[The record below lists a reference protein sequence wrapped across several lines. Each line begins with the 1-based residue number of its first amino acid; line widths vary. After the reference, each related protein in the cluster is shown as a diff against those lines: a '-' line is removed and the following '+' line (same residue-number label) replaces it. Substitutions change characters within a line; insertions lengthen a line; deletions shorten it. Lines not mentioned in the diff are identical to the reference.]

1 MNEFKRK
8 QWARIG
14 LSVIAVAVAVLFLT
28 GIIGGKPM
36 TIQVKEPLT
45 PMLQGITDTMEQNK
59 ENEKAEDYLEQDPYL
74 VNIYEGFGFSKDY
87 MAARG
92 HAYTLEDVT
101 KTQRPHGK
109 ANCITCKTPDF
120 TKMVNAEGVEVYSRP
135 FDEVMGQMHQ
145 AISCYTCHGDD
156 KGNNGQIV
164 ITHSYVNEALGE
176 NASEIDPK
184 VLNCGQ
190 CHIEYYFTP
199 EDSETMMPYHSQEE
213 MTPEAI
219 LAYYDEMGFKDWEQ
233 PGTGTPMLKAQH
245 PEMETFLSSTHAS
258 MGLNCA
264 SCHMAEETASDGTTY
279 HSHYLVSPLQS
290 EKLMAT
296 CASCHGSAD
305 AAKSLVTSTQEKVT
319 ARETEVGNRLSAL
332 KDALTAAVTEAKMT
346 EEELDAVRKLHRE
359 AQWFFDFCYVEN
371 SEGAHNSK
379 LSIRCLDTADKKIA
393 EAMALLNGEKPEEPA
408 EEPETDSTTVTEQG
422 FGGDVTVHLELNED
436 GTVKSLSI
444 ETPNETAGLG
454 QRASEA
460 AFTDQFIGKKGPF
473 TFGEDGIEALSGATV
488 TSNAALKAIN
498 GLVTGEKPAAETAEA
513 KPAEEKTAEEK
524 PAETEAPAEEPDGF
538 KMSAMASEKGFG
550 GIVTIRVQ
558 TDENQKVEALTIET
572 PDETE
577 GLGKRVSEA
586 AFTDQFIGKTGPF
599 TFGENGIEAVSG
611 ATVTSNAALTA
622 LNRTYGAQETA
633 EENPA
638 ETEAPAEKTDDFKM
652 AAMASEQGFGGQVT
666 VHIEM
671 DGEQKIKTLAIDT
684 PDETEGLGKHASEA
698 AFTDQF
704 IGKTGPFTFG
714 ENGIEALSGATVT
727 SNAALKAIN
736 STFAA
741 EEITEEKPAEEKP
754 AETAGEADDGSY
766 GSYLSEKETP
776 FSTIL
781 VTVSTK
787 GGKITDC
794 KITSEAKS
802 EGSDLLTDEI
812 KKSWAEYIAANQ
824 NADMDAVSGVTVS
837 SNAIKEAFAEIRGL
851 MAAESGEAEAEPA
864 EEKPAEEKPAEEKP
878 AETAGEAD
886 DGSYG
891 SYLSEKET
899 PFSTILVTVST
910 KGGKITDC
918 KITSEAKSEGSDLLT
933 DEIKKSWAEYIAANQ
948 NADMDAV
955 SGVTVSG
962 NAVKEAFAEIQ
973 GLMAGEGTAAETPA
987 EETETPAEEP
997 AEAPAK
1003 VPAAFGG
1010 YLAVKETPFSVIRVI
1025 VSTQN
1030 GKITGCRVLCDAKEG
1045 QTDLVKDENRET
1057 WAKQIVESQG
1067 AEIDTVTGATVSSDA
1082 VKEAAAEILEKIR

>member
-14 LSVIAVAVAVLFLT
+14 LSLVAVAVAVLFLT

-199 EDSETMMPYHSQEE
+199 EDSEPMMPYHSQEE

-379 LSIRCLDTADKKIA
+379 LSIRCLDTADKRIA

-599 TFGENGIEAVSG
+599 TFGENGIEA
-611 ATVTSNAALTA
+611 
-622 LNRTYGAQETA
+622 
-633 EENPA
+633 
-638 ETEAPAEKTDDFKM
+638 
-652 AAMASEQGFGGQVT
+652 
-666 VHIEM
+666 
-671 DGEQKIKTLAIDT
+671 
-684 PDETEGLGKHASEA
+684 
-698 AFTDQF
+698 
-704 IGKTGPFTFG
+704 
-714 ENGIEALSGATVT
+714 LSGATVT

-741 EEITEEKPAEEKP
+741 EEIAEEKPAEEKP

-973 GLMAGEGTAAETPA
+973 GLMAGEGTAAETST

-1057 WAKQIVESQG
+1057 WAKQIMESQG